1 MDYIKYETT
10 LKASGRE
17 YSKIVFWNR
26 FIRNPIELIL
36 TWLPAAIT
44 IVCIAL
50 GCFSSYLAVIYAAC
64 WCYPIYIFGFQ
75 FKSSV
80 NYHLKNRDASES
92 APCTITLMESG
103 ILAEIPEFKLTYN
116 YSWDDFTTIYD
127 KFGYYM
133 FFEKGKM
140 TVMLRQAD
148 MPEQERHAA
157 ADFIKKNVNQNICR
171 VLF

>member
-1 MDYIKYETT
+1 MHY
-10 LKASGRE
+10 
-17 YSKIVFWNR
+17 
-26 FIRNPIELIL
+26 
-36 TWLPAAIT
+36 
-44 IVCIAL
+44 
-50 GCFSSYLAVIYAAC
+50 
-64 WCYPIYIFGFQ
+64 
-75 FKSSV
+75 
-80 NYHLKNRDASES
+80 
-92 APCTITLMESG
+92 
-103 ILAEIPEFKLTYN
+103 
-116 YSWDDFTTIYD
+116 DFTTIYD

>member
-103 ILAEIPEFKLTYN
+103 ILAEIPEFELTYN
-116 YSWDDFTTIYD
+116 YNWDDFTTIYD
-127 KFGYYM
+127 KFGYYILLKRM
-133 FFEKGKM
+133 SIKISAAYYFNDIRVTKSFNLKIK
-140 TVMLRQAD
+140 
-148 MPEQERHAA
+148 PQEHFVSAP
-157 ADFIKKNVNQNICR
+157 
-171 VLF
+171 VL

>member
-1 MDYIKYETT
+1 M
-10 LKASGRE
+10 
-17 YSKIVFWNR
+17 
-26 FIRNPIELIL
+26 
-36 TWLPAAIT
+36 
-44 IVCIAL
+44 
-50 GCFSSYLAVIYAAC
+50 
-64 WCYPIYIFGFQ
+64 
-75 FKSSV
+75 

-103 ILAEIPEFKLTYN
+103 ILAEIPEFELTYN

-148 MPEQERHAA
+148 VLKHQFYDVV
-157 ADFIKKNVNQNICR
+157 DFIKKNVNQNICR